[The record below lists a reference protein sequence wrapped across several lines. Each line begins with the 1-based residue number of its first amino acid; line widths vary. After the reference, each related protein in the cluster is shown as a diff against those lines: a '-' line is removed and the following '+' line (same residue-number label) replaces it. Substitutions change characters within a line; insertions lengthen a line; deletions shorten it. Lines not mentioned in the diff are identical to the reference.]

1 MSPNHITN
9 NNFVN
14 NVSFIHNFLAQLLVY
29 VMNYV
34 AHRDKNRFARTRK
47 HMHAGNK
54 G

>member
-29 VMNYV
+29 VMDYV
-34 AHRDKNRFARTRK
+34 AHRDKNRFART
-47 HMHAGNK
+47 HTQTHACGK
-54 G
+54 